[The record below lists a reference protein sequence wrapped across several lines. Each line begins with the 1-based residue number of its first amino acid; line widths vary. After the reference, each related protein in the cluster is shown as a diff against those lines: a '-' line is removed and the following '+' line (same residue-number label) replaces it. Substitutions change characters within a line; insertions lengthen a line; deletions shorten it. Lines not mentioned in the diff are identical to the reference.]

1 MINLIP
7 SELIVETKEELL
19 EYPTKE
25 ELIRYFQEFPEE
37 RDFNVYVW
45 GVAPCSYYHEIISLF
60 NKYGL
65 DIKELPTEQIGAIY
79 KEVVRQ
85 AVLEIVF
92 S

>member
-1 MINLIP
+1 MLQFIP
-7 SELIVETKEELL
+7 SELIVETKEDLL
-19 EYPTKE
+19 EYPKKE
-25 ELIRYFQEFPEE
+25 EVVRYFQEFPEE

-45 GVAPCSYYHEIISLF
+45 GVSPCCYYYEIINLF
-60 NKYGL
+60 KKY
-65 DIKELPTEQIGAIY
+65 DIDLQELPTEEIGAIY